1 MLHVPKSGVI
11 KLMQFSLRGGL
22 VKSLLKIPKA
32 LARRYAYVPTI
43 AKIDRWSDLNA
54 SPDAS
59 GIKEGFMKSK
69 IDEFLDAPGL
79 TEKLRQSE
87 MRRLPEGDKKVLL
100 DWDVPALVWEAV
112 LGSPTLLNAV
122 ENYIGSN
129 VRLDDLYLKNVFD
142 GLSVGSGGWHD
153 DNVGYRLKVFMVFDT
168 EGEPSGTVIVPTK
181 RPKVYKVQLRDEI
194 NRLTKGTTTEH
205 RSSELLV
212 DYTPGD
218 CLIFDTNIPHR
229 GDYGGVPGVRYCLI
243 AEFIDRNKADR
254 IHKHAPCGPGQGARR
269 IKIPKGLSQD
279 INTHQLIDAKL
290 LHTTDTGFDYGY

>member
-1 MLHVPKSGVI
+1 
-11 KLMQFSLRGGL
+11 
-22 VKSLLKIPKA
+22 
-32 LARRYAYVPTI
+32 
-43 AKIDRWSDLNA
+43 
-54 SPDAS
+54 
-59 GIKEGFMKSK
+59 
-69 IDEFLDAPGL
+69 
-79 TEKLRQSE
+79 
-87 MRRLPEGDKKVLL
+87 
-100 DWDVPALVWEAV
+100 
-112 LGSPTLLNAV
+112 
-122 ENYIGSN
+122 
-129 VRLDDLYLKNVFD
+129 
-142 GLSVGSGGWHD
+142 
-153 DNVGYRLKVFMVFDT
+153 MVFDT

-229 GDYGGVPGVRYCLI
+229 GDYGGGPGVRYCLI

>member
-1 MLHVPKSGVI
+1 MHVPKSGVI

-59 GIKEGFMKSK
+59 RIKEGLMKSK

-112 LGSPTLLNAV
+112 LGSQTLLNAV
-122 ENYIGSN
+122 ETILAPTLDLMTYIS
-129 VRLDDLYLKNVFD
+129 RMFSMDF
-142 GLSVGSGGWHD
+142 
-153 DNVGYRLKVFMVFDT
+153 
-168 EGEPSGTVIVPTK
+168 
-181 RPKVYKVQLRDEI
+181 Q
-194 NRLTKGTTTEH
+194 
-205 RSSELLV
+205 
-212 DYTPGD
+212 
-218 CLIFDTNIPHR
+218 
-229 GDYGGVPGVRYCLI
+229 
-243 AEFIDRNKADR
+243 
-254 IHKHAPCGPGQGARR
+254 
-269 IKIPKGLSQD
+269 
-279 INTHQLIDAKL
+279 
-290 LHTTDTGFDYGY
+290 